1 MQPAPHDL
9 KIGPAPSR
17 GSMAAF
23 VALLMGSDSLQRRCI
38 GAISLSAL
46 VYLVCT
52 GLLAYGSAQGLF
64 PPEPVRVLAVV
75 MLATPLTFYVIV
87 RSGLNLRFAEPT
99 LAFPQGL
106 AGQTL
111 VAGAYAFSG
120 PVHAGNLI
128 LLALV
133 MIFGMFDMQV
143 RHARLLAAYS
153 IVLMGC
159 VMLWRSHTDPLLYPA
174 TMELMYFVLILTVLI
189 AISQLS
195 VLMSTMRQRLK
206 SQRSDLQKALA
217 HIQEMATHDDLTGLA
232 NRRHMLDL
240 LDQHARRHARGGP
253 SFYVAMADLDFFK
266 KINDSLGHAAG
277 DDALRTF
284 ARQAQ
289 SQLRT
294 TDIIGRWGGEEF
306 LLLMPETPPGDPNVG
321 LERLRTALANTAF
334 SAEQSTLRL
343 KFSAGLSRYREGEAV
358 GDTIER
364 ADRAVYAAKAAGRDR
379 TVAL

>member
-1 MQPAPHDL
+1 
-9 KIGPAPSR
+9 
-17 GSMAAF
+17 
-23 VALLMGSDSLQRRCI
+23 MGSDSLQRRCV

-52 GLLAYGSAQGLF
+52 GLLAYGSAHGLF
-64 PPEPVRVLAVV
+64 PPEPVRILALV

-87 RSGLNLRFAEPT
+87 RSGLHLRFAEPT

-153 IVLMGC
+153 IMLMGC

-206 SQRSDLQKALA
+206 SQKADLQKALA

-321 LERLRTALANTAF
+321 LERLRAALAATAF
-334 SAEQSTLRL
+334 NAEHSTLRL
-343 KFSAGLSRYREGEAV
+343 KFSAGLSRYREGESV

>member
-1 MQPAPHDL
+1 MARAPQEGPLPA
-9 KIGPAPSR
+9 APL
-17 GSMAAF
+17 AARLWG
-23 VALLMGSDSLQRRCI
+23 ADALQRRCT
-38 GAISLSAL
+38 GAIALSAL

-64 PPEPVRVLAVV
+64 APGPVRILALL
-75 MLATPLTFYVIV
+75 MLSTPLLFYLLII
-87 RSGLNLRFAEPT
+87 SGVHRRFAEPT

-106 AGQTL
+106 VGQTM

-153 IVLMGC
+153 IGLMGA
-159 VMLWRSHTDPLLYPA
+159 VMLWRSRTDPLQYPA
-174 TMELMYFVLILTVLI
+174 NMEAMYFVLTVTVLV

-195 VLMSTMRQRLK
+195 VLMSTMRLRLK
-206 SQRSDLQKALA
+206 TQKAELQQALA

-240 LDQHARRHARGGP
+240 LEQHARRHARGGP
-253 SFYVAMADLDFFK
+253 SFYIAMVDLDFFK

-277 DDALRTF
+277 DDALRAF

-289 SQLRT
+289 AQLRN

-321 LERLRTALANTAF
+321 LERLRAALAGTAV
-334 SAEQSTLRL
+334 SAAAPELRL
-343 KFSAGLSRYREGEAV
+343 RFSAGLSRYREGEAV

-364 ADRAVYAAKAAGRDR
+364 ADRAAYAAKAAGRDR